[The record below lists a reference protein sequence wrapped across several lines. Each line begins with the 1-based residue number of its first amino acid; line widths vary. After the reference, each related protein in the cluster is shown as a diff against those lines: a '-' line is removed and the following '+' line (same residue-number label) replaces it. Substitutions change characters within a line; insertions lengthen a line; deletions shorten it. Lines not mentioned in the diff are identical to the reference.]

1 VRSVRSETIMTCRS
15 VVNEPVTGSYDALV
29 DGHRQAVQ
37 QISTQIAAGIKALA
51 AAAPRMPTSTAA
63 KGASGTQARMPP
75 TVPCPLPTGPSA
87 ALDSAGAGN
96 RTAG

>member
-1 VRSVRSETIMTCRS
+1 
-15 VVNEPVTGSYDALV
+15 
-29 DGHRQAVQ
+29 VQ

-63 KGASGTQARMPP
+63 KGASGTQARMTPP

-87 ALDSAGAGN
+87 ALDNAGADN
-96 RTAG
+96 RTTG